1 MTLEVDI
8 RRTLK
13 SPGREFRLDVSFKS
27 TAPLVVV
34 FGHSGS
40 GKSVTMQAIA
50 GLLRPDEG
58 RIVVDGEVLF
68 DAERR
73 IDVAARKRRVGY
85 VFQDYALFP
94 HMDVAAN
101 VAFGA
106 GGDGRTVAELLRSF
120 AIEEL
125 AGSFPLQL
133 SGGQRQRVALARA
146 LAPRPKLLLLDE
158 PFAALDPLLR
168 DEMRAGLLQSVQA
181 WNIPVVI
188 ITHDPA
194 DAGFFPGQRITFR
207 EGRIVDDSVASER
220 TASDAVD

>member
-8 RRTLK
+8 RRTLR
-13 SPGREFRLDVSFKS
+13 SPGREFRLDVSFRT

-50 GLLRPDEG
+50 GLMRPDQG
-58 RIVVDGEVLF
+58 RIAIGADTLF
-68 DAERR
+68 DAGRR
-73 IDVAARKRRVGY
+73 VDVAARKRRVGY

-94 HMDVAAN
+94 HLTVAAN

-106 GGDGRTVAELLRSF
+106 GGDARAVAALMRSF
-120 AIEEL
+120 AIEDL
-125 AGSFPLQL
+125 AGSFPAQL

-146 LAPRPKLLLLDE
+146 LAPRPRLLLLDE
-158 PFAALDPLLR
+158 PFAALDPPLR
-168 DEMRAGLLQSVQA
+168 DEMRAELLQSVQV
-181 WNIPVVI
+181 WDIPVVI

-194 DAGFFPGQRITFR
+194 DADFFPGQRITFR
-207 EGRIVDDSVASER
+207 DGRIAGDEPAR
-220 TASDAVD
+220 DAVD

>member
-1 MTLEVDI
+1 MNLQVDI
-8 RRTLK
+8 RRTLR
-13 SPGREFRLDVSFKS
+13 SPGREFRLNVRFTT

-58 RIVVDGEVLF
+58 RIVAGTEALF
-68 DAERR
+68 DSARR
-73 IDVAARKRRVGY
+73 IDVAARRRRVGY

-94 HMDVAAN
+94 HLTVAAN

-106 GGDGRTVAELLRSF
+106 GGDARAVAGLLRSF

-125 AGSFPLQL
+125 ADSFPAQL

-146 LAPRPKLLLLDE
+146 LAPRPGLLLLDE

-168 DEMRAGLLQSVQA
+168 EEMRAELLQSVQA
-181 WNIPVVI
+181 WGIPVVI

-194 DAGFFPGQRITFR
+194 DADFFPGQRITFSD
-207 EGRIVDDSVASER
+207 GRIVDGPPAGKG
-220 TASDAVD
+220 VD